1 MAIPWLR
8 LIDVAFG
15 LNDVVRQ
22 ARGAGAGRSRSER
35 SLAAPVARQRD
46 ARLASVMM
54 GALKEVFDRDSTR
67 NELERQRVEEERL
80 RAEEQRQ
87 RAERALRL
95 ELLRQAG
102 DREIE
107 RARTLLIAALV
118 TVVGLLVLFV
128 RSASGTGGKVSL
140 GLAVTALLVSIA
152 VSSTEQGRISRLLAL
167 GDDRLA
173 PERLTGG
180 STSIALGLLLAGLA
194 LACLTVLLA

>member
-15 LNDVVRQ
+15 LNDVVRR
-22 ARGAGAGRSRSER
+22 ARGAGTSSVRSQLAASER
-35 SLAAPVARQRD
+35 PRD
-46 ARLASVMM
+46 ARLAGVMM
-54 GALKEVFDRDSTR
+54 SALKEVFDRDTAR
-67 NELERQRVEEERL
+67 HELERQRAEEERI
-80 RAEEQRQ
+80 RREEERE

-102 DREIE
+102 DRELD

-118 TVVGLLVLFV
+118 SVLGSLLLAVWG
-128 RSASGTGGKVSL
+128 ATGTGGRVSL
-140 GLAVTALLVSIA
+140 GIAIVLMLASIG
-152 VSSTEQGRISRLLAL
+152 VSSSEQGRISRLLSL

-180 STSIALGLLLAGLA
+180 NAPIALGLLLAGLA
-194 LACLTVLLA
+194 LACLAVLVS

>member
-15 LNDVVRQ
+15 LNDVVRR
-22 ARGAGAGRSRSER
+22 ARGTGAAASRSEL
-35 SLAAPVARQRD
+35 SLAAPAARPRD

-87 RAERALRL
+87 RAERAMRL

-102 DREIE
+102 DREID

-118 TVVGLLVLFV
+118 TVLGLLVVFV
-128 RSASGTGGKVSL
+128 RGSAGTGGKVSL
-140 GLAVTALLVSIA
+140 GLAVALLLVSIA
-152 VSSTEQGRISRLLAL
+152 VSSAEQGRISRRLAL

-180 STSIALGLLLAGLA
+180 NAPIALGLLLSGLA
-194 LACLTVLLA
+194 LACLAVLVA